1 MDRCVIISAGKIE
14 DYNSTKKLINKNDV
28 IVCADG
34 GYIHAKN
41 MGLKVDCVIGDFD
54 SSKEPETE
62 NKIVL
67 PVEKDVTDTFYCVDE
82 YTKKGYKNFL
92 ILGCLGGRFDHS
104 YSNVLLLKYLLKN
117 GCNAV
122 LQDESNKIYL
132 IEENEKTIKF
142 SDFGNISFF
151 AFDSEVKDLNII
163 NAKYNLSDYD
173 LKTED
178 SLCISNSFVDN
189 KDITIKKQSGI
200 LLAIESK

>member
-142 SDFGNISFF
+142 SDFRNISFF